1 MFYRYFL
8 SNIYL
13 SFYTNLDLYLSSG
26 RHLPDLSTLT
36 NVNWHFCPMSH
47 VTNHTLRQFAEM
59 REGGRPGLSHISLSS
74 SPFIPASQPQFRLSP
89 VSHVISYAQL
99 CNQR

>member
-1 MFYRYFL
+1 MFKKYIL
-8 SNIYL
+8 INIYL

-59 REGGRPGLSHISLSS
+59 RADQDSRHISLSS